1 MSTKTKIPL
10 PIRHH
15 NKIERKTAN
24 GKADHSLASI
34 YELRSLQDTSDFIDN
49 HPGVSS
55 ALLSLKAQIEAS
67 FGNSVSTLEAI
78 SDPEESSERLRIQ
91 ILTSLPPRV
100 ALRALDT
107 VESKWLAIANR
118 SISDLFLLTVAPE

>member
-10 PIRHH
+10 PIPQH
-15 NKIERKTAN
+15 NKIERKTGN
-24 GKADHSLASI
+24 GKADRSLSSI
-34 YELRSLQDTSDFIDN
+34 YELRSRRATSDFIDN

-67 FGNSVSTLEAI
+67 FGNSVSSLEAI
-78 SDPEESSERLRIQ
+78 YDPDESSETLRIQ

-100 ALRALDT
+100 ALKTLDT
-107 VESKWLAIANR
+107 VESKWLAN
-118 SISDLFLLTVAPE
+118 SNHLISQLLLLTVAPE